1 MTTGPRIGRGQPSLM
16 LLRARILL
24 PISAPPIENGAV
36 LLAKNRVVALGAWR
50 DLAPHAR
57 EPAVDLGPVILLP
70 GLINAHCHLDY
81 TDMTGL
87 PPQKQF
93 PDWIKGLLALKAGA
107 IYTDYAEAW
116 LRGAKMLARTGTTTV
131 ADIEAVPELLP
142 EVWSST
148 PLRVFS
154 FLEMTGVKSRR
165 SPEEILHETAAKIK
179 SLASARG
186 SAGLSPHALYST
198 TPALL
203 RQTASLARRRRW
215 RVTMHVAESMD
226 ERDMYVGRRGPLFDW
241 LKGQRDM
248 SDCDGRTPV
257 QLLRRYG
264 LLGDNFLAIHANYL
278 DSADISAL
286 AESRSSVVH
295 CPQSHAYFG
304 HAPFPFQKLRAAG
317 VNVCLGT
324 DSLASVKLTRRA
336 KAELNMFTEMQSFAA
351 AHPEVA
357 PDTIV
362 RMATHHGARALG
374 RQRQAGRIFPQSL
387 ADLITIP
394 FRGKTEDSWLAAVH
408 HTGPVTASMID
419 GKWVHGDSVDSSSP

>member
-1 MTTGPRIGRGQPSLM
+1 M

-24 PISAPPIENGAV
+24 PISAPPVENGAV
-36 LLAKNRVVALGAWR
+36 LLSKNRIVALGGWR
-50 DLAPHAR
+50 DLAARTR

-93 PDWIKGLLALKAGA
+93 PDWIKGLLALKAA
-107 IYTDYAEAW
+107 ASYTDYAEAW
-116 LRGAKMLARTGTTTV
+116 LRGARMLARTGTTTV
-131 ADIEAVPELLP
+131 ADVEAVPELLP

-154 FLEMTGVKSRR
+154 FLELTGVKSHRQ
-165 SPEEILHETAAKIK
+165 PAEILHEAAAKLK

-198 TPALL
+198 PPDLL
-203 RQTASLARRRRW
+203 RQTAALARRRGW
-215 RVTMHVAESMD
+215 RVTMHVAESMA
-226 ERDMYVGRRGPLFDW
+226 EYEMYAGQRGPMFDW

-248 SDCDGRTPV
+248 SDCAHRTPV
-257 QLLRRYG
+257 QQVRRYG

-278 DSADISAL
+278 DDTDITAL
-286 AESRSSVVH
+286 ADSGSSVVH

-304 HAPFPFQKLRAAG
+304 HAAFPFQKLRAAG

-324 DSLASVKLTRRA
+324 DSLASVMVSRRA
-336 KAELNMFTEMQSFAA
+336 KAELNMFTEMRSFAA
-351 AHPEVA
+351 AHPDVA
-357 PDTIV
+357 PETIV

-374 RQRQAGRIFPQSL
+374 RKRRAGRIFPQAL
-387 ADLITIP
+387 ADLIAIP
-394 FRGKTEDSWLAAVH
+394 FRGKVEEAWLAAVH
-408 HTGPVTASMID
+408 HTGPVSASMID
-419 GKWVHGDSVDSSSP
+419 GKWVHGDLACSASS